1 MHKWLSAPPA
11 PEDPP
16 PRRTPR
22 PHQARARHVGHP
34 RARDDSQNRGGWG
47 RSCSPASGTG
57 SRKGPSPDGRL
68 AGTGQRGCPLRSWR
82 GGAPG
87 ARGKE
92 GFCASPGGQ
101 GTLERRRCCSPAPE
115 SRVLG
120 VGTLSVP
127 PRPKHSG
134 ASPESLF
141 LIKIQSCSI
150 SQVGA
155 IDGLKGT
162 QHGGCSAAI
171 RAQVPSVVSVTQQAE
186 TVSGRRGVLR
196 RPWLAEGLELRRRPP
211 SSGALRV
218 ILGRPP
224 CQAPCPRT
232 PGKDAT
238 LEIPV
243 GLPSRLAAS
252 RPPSLFAGNSRL
264 HKALGIETHILRNSQ
279 ASSGPNDCR
288 WSTWE
293 PGEGPPG
300 VK

>member
-150 SQVGA
+150 S
-155 IDGLKGT
+155 T
-162 QHGGCSAAI
+162 YF
-171 RAQVPSVVSVTQQAE
+171 TE
-186 TVSGRRGVLR
+186 TVSCFYFHIPIPSPRRTHRALFKAHLR
-196 RPWLAEGLELRRRPP
+196 TEQNKNQSTAPLLKTFCYFPI
-211 SSGALRV
+211 ALTTNPA
-218 ILGRPP
+218 L
-224 CQAPCPRT
+224 
-232 PGKDAT
+232 
-238 LEIPV
+238 
-243 GLPSRLAAS
+243 
-252 RPPSLFAGNSRL
+252 SL
-264 HKALGIETHILRNSQ
+264 
-279 ASSGPNDCR
+279 C
-288 WSTWE
+288 
-293 PGEGPPG
+293 
-300 VK
+300 

>member
-1 MHKWLSAPPA
+1 MKEGQTSPNPSHFYCSTFYCDLTLQAENPPAGRHTTRSFEPPFLHPGSRASGQLCPRDEIAGWRQGRRTPARLSAPPA

-155 IDGLKGT
+155 IDGLKGPST
-162 QHGGCSAAI
+162 MAAALPSEHRSHPWSA
-171 RAQVPSVVSVTQQAE
+171 S
-186 TVSGRRGVLR
+186 
-196 RPWLAEGLELRRRPP
+196 
-211 SSGALRV
+211 
-218 ILGRPP
+218 
-224 CQAPCPRT
+224 
-232 PGKDAT
+232 
-238 LEIPV
+238 
-243 GLPSRLAAS
+243 PSRL
-252 RPPSLFAGNSRL
+252 RRCPAG
-264 HKALGIETHILRNSQ
+264 
-279 ASSGPNDCR
+279 
-288 WSTWE
+288 
-293 PGEGPPG
+293 G
-300 VK
+300 VC